1 MAKPSMI
8 CPRVVAEPAPWRKS
22 YNAAA
27 AKARIILTESCVRAD
42 EMKTEWGPPLRI
54 YHFAPTGAIS
64 TIGSFTPDDGWTVTP
79 DVFTAVVN
87 AGVTERDFVKA
98 SS

>member
-1 MAKPSMI
+1 
-8 CPRVVAEPAPWRKS
+8 
-22 YNAAA
+22 
-27 AKARIILTESCVRAD
+27 
-42 EMKTEWGPPLRI
+42 MKTEWGPPLRI